1 MIVTADGWEFVRTG
15 HDDGGVVADVEFFKV
30 GEGCT
35 YQTDVDAIMT
45 DVECAEAGKG
55 CGEDEV
61 DLIMVCDEILDRG
74 AGNGEGNGPKLV
86 MADGKGAQVW
96 QGEYVV
102 WDAGNVVVG
111 EVQDS

>member
-1 MIVTADGWEFVRTG
+1 M
-15 HDDGGVVADVEFFKV
+15 ADVEFFKV

-45 DVECAEAGKG
+45 DVECAEADEGRW
-55 CGEDEV
+55 EDEV
-61 DLIMVCDEILDRG
+61 NLVMVCDEFLYRG
-74 AGNGEGNGPKLV
+74 AGNRKRQGPKLV